1 MRVDAAEGVVSE
13 DARTWISELEKRSVI
28 GIPLLCWKLCWLSGQ
43 FAGVFLQN
51 ELPNILLSGIK
62 SIQIF
67 QMIEHFIHDGLHS
80 FCFCIR
86 FKIIQFQTMYVIQYF
101 ENLYSCHHC
110 RNFYL
115 ASDITFYY
123 FTAFCSKGFLC
134 HYVNN
139 FVLEG
144 WSPTTF
150 CRGRF
155 FNMFLDNWYV

>member
-101 ENLYSCHHC
+101 ENLNSCHHC
-110 RNFYL
+110 RNFLSSIWPYFL
-115 ASDITFYY
+115 LLYY
-123 FTAFCSKGFLC
+123 VLLKRISLSLCKQFCPGGMKSHNLLPRKVF
-134 HYVNN
+134 
-139 FVLEG
+139 
-144 WSPTTF
+144 
-150 CRGRF
+150 
-155 FNMFLDNWYV
+155 